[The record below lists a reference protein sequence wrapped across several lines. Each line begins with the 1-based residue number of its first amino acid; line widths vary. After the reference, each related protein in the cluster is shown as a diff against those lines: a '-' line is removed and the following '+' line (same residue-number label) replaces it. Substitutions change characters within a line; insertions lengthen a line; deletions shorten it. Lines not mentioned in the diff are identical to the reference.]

1 MKELEL
7 LYEGKAKQMFL
18 SDNPRQV
25 IVRFKDTATA
35 FNNIK
40 KATIVDKGR
49 VCNAISSL
57 IYQYLERN
65 GVKTHFLERIND
77 TDQLCRRVEII
88 PLEVVVRNVIAGS
101 MAQRLGLEEGVKPGN
116 VIYDLCYKSDL
127 LGDPLLNDH
136 HAVAMGLAS
145 YDDLTQIYAAVK
157 RINELLI
164 DLFDRIGIDLID
176 FKVEFGRTAEGEII
190 LADELSPESC
200 RLWDKATGEKLD
212 KDRFRRDL
220 GHVRES
226 YEVILDRLEKM
237 EE

>member
-77 TDQLCRRVEII
+77 TDANNNCID
-88 PLEVVVRNVIAGS
+88 
-101 MAQRLGLEEGVKPGN
+101 GN
-116 VIYDLCYKSDL
+116 VS
-127 LGDPLLNDH
+127 
-136 HAVAMGLAS
+136 VADIKNVTICGGKRL
-145 YDDLTQIYAAVK
+145 IAAVGV
-157 RINELLI
+157 E
-164 DLFDRIGIDLID
+164 DLIIVD
-176 FKVEFGRTAEGEII
+176 TDDAVLVCSKNSTQDVKKIIADLRNRGESN
-190 LADELSPESC
+190 LL
-200 RLWDKATGEKLD
+200 
-212 KDRFRRDL
+212 
-220 GHVRES
+220 
-226 YEVILDRLEKM
+226 
-237 EE
+237 